1 MEYKVKEI
9 KDGIKL
15 HLINN
20 DKFKTNL
27 ISVFL
32 TTELNRENVT
42 KNALIPAVLRR
53 GSETMPTQEDIS
65 REMEEMYGASFNCG
79 IDKRGDNQVLKFY
92 METVNDNFLP
102 DNSENMLE
110 KSINK
115 ILEIIFRPLIRD
127 NSFYEEYVEQ
137 EKENL
142 TQIIQGKIDN
152 KANYAIERCI
162 EEMYQDKPFALYK
175 FGYIEDLENINGKN
189 LYAYYKKLINNSK
202 IDIFVSGIVGED
214 IIEKIETNSEVIAL
228 AQREPIYAKPSLKVE
243 VNNDGKVVKDSMS
256 ITQGKL
262 VLGLNV
268 NVDNFD
274 QQFDVMI
281 YNSILGGTASS
292 KLFQNVR
299 EKASLAYTAGSN
311 FMKVKNIIL
320 VRCGIEIKNYDKA
333 LKIVKEQLEQMKDD
347 EFTDQDVEIA
357 KKSLIDSIQTIDDE
371 QDTEIL
377 YFFGQ
382 EFSEESLDI
391 QQYIERI
398 KRITKMEVL
407 NVAKKINIDTIY
419 FLTNANA

>member
-382 EFSEESLDI
+382 EFSEEPFDI

>member
-142 TQIIQGKIDN
+142 KQIIQGKIDN

-228 AQREPIYAKPSLKVE
+228 AQREPIYAKPSLNVE

-382 EFSEESLDI
+382 EFSEEPLDI
-391 QQYIERI
+391 QQYIEGI

>member
-142 TQIIQGKIDN
+142 KQIIQGKIDN

-382 EFSEESLDI
+382 EFSEELLDI

-398 KRITKMEVL
+398 KRITKVEVL

>member
-333 LKIVKEQLEQMKDD
+333 LKIVKEQLEQMKND

-382 EFSEESLDI
+382 EFSEEPLDI

>member
-228 AQREPIYAKPSLKVE
+228 AQREPIYAKPSLEVE

-382 EFSEESLDI
+382 EFSEEPLDI

>member
-142 TQIIQGKIDN
+142 KQIIQGKIDN

-382 EFSEESLDI
+382 EFSEEPLDI

-398 KRITKMEVL
+398 KRITKMGVL

>member
-382 EFSEESLDI
+382 EFSEEPLDI

-398 KRITKMEVL
+398 KRITKVEVL

>member
-42 KNALIPAVLRR
+42 KNALIPAILRR

-127 NSFYEEYVEQ
+127 NGFYEEYVEQ

-142 TQIIQGKIDN
+142 KQIIQGKIDN

-175 FGYIEDLENINGKN
+175 FGYIEDLDNINGKD
-189 LYAYYKKLINNSK
+189 LYEYYKKLINNSK
-202 IDIFVSGIVGED
+202 IDIFVSGIVEDD
-214 IIEKIETNSEVIAL
+214 IIKKIEANSEIVSL
-228 AQREPIYAKPSLKVE
+228 HQRKPIYAKPSLNVE
-243 VNNDGKVVKDSMS
+243 VNNDGKVVKDSMGV
-256 ITQGKL
+256 TQGKL

-311 FMKVKNIIL
+311 FMKVKNLIL

-333 LKIVKEQLEQMKDD
+333 LKIVKEQLEQMENGD
-347 EFTDQDVEIA
+347 FTDQDVEIA

-382 EFSEESLDI
+382 EFSKEPLDI
-391 QQYIERI
+391 QRYIERI

-419 FLTNANA
+419 FLTNENA

>member
-65 REMEEMYGASFNCG
+65 REMEEMYGASFNFG

-142 TQIIQGKIDN
+142 KQIIQGKIDN

-382 EFSEESLDI
+382 EFSEEPLDI

-398 KRITKMEVL
+398 KRITKVEVL

>member
-142 TQIIQGKIDN
+142 KQIIQGKIDN

-382 EFSEESLDI
+382 EFSEEPLDI

-407 NVAKKINIDTIY
+407 NVAKKMNIDTKY

>member
-142 TQIIQGKIDN
+142 KQIIQGKIDN

-228 AQREPIYAKPSLKVE
+228 AQREPIYAKPSLNVE

-382 EFSEESLDI
+382 EFSEEPLDI

>member
-382 EFSEESLDI
+382 EFSEEPLDI

>member
-1 MEYKVKEI
+1 
-9 KDGIKL
+9 
-15 HLINN
+15 
-20 DKFKTNL
+20 
-27 ISVFL
+27 
-32 TTELNRENVT
+32 
-42 KNALIPAVLRR
+42 
-53 GSETMPTQEDIS
+53 
-65 REMEEMYGASFNCG
+65 
-79 IDKRGDNQVLKFY
+79 
-92 METVNDNFLP
+92 
-102 DNSENMLE
+102 
-110 KSINK
+110 
-115 ILEIIFRPLIRD
+115 
-127 NSFYEEYVEQ
+127 
-137 EKENL
+137 
-142 TQIIQGKIDN
+142 
-152 KANYAIERCI
+152 
-162 EEMYQDKPFALYK
+162 
-175 FGYIEDLENINGKN
+175 
-189 LYAYYKKLINNSK
+189 
-202 IDIFVSGIVGED
+202 
-214 IIEKIETNSEVIAL
+214 
-228 AQREPIYAKPSLKVE
+228 
-243 VNNDGKVVKDSMS
+243 MS

-377 YFFGQ
+377 YYFRQQFA
-382 EFSEESLDI
+382 EELLDI

-398 KRITKMEVL
+398 KRITKVEVL

>member
-142 TQIIQGKIDN
+142 KQIIQGKIDN

-243 VNNDGKVVKDSMS
+243 VNNDGKVVKDSIS

-382 EFSEESLDI
+382 EFSEELLDI

-398 KRITKMEVL
+398 KRITKVEVL